1 MTRYFTWAGGRKVGL
16 GLLAAVLLT
25 AMAFL
30 LKDVGFIEYSG
41 ALLLAFGITQ
51 GTVAYEDSRRPEWRA
66 YEAQAEMPGRRVP
79 EAAGWDDVKWPEGRI
94 VVHETDREE
103 EERAIAE
110 RAVARAELER
120 RARRSY

>member
-25 AMAFL
+25 VMAFL

-51 GTVAYEDSRRPEWRA
+51 GTVAYEDSRRPEWATVHQPLEITRNI
-66 YEAQAEMPGRRVP
+66 P
-79 EAAGWDDVKWPEGRI
+79 E
-94 VVHETDREE
+94 HETDREA

-110 RAVARAELER
+110 RVAARADLER
-120 RARRSY
+120 RARRTY